1 MLTSLKCPM
10 CSSPSV
16 TLVPT
21 GEWLCVHC
29 GCCGI
34 AGVHTG
40 KVFAIRER
48 RSVRMVAQVPRKPA
62 AAAETIASPP
72 AS

>member
-10 CSSPSV
+10 CSSAAV

-34 AGVHTG
+34 AGVATG
-40 KVFAIRER
+40 KVFSIRER
-48 RSVRMVAQVPRKPA
+48 RSVRMMAQVPRKPA
-62 AAAETIASPP
+62 AAETIAPPP